1 LKLATSEERR
11 VEEFTSTRKIA
22 KDWIFASGPGRGC
35 FMDYENILLEKKD
48 GIARI
53 TLNRP
58 DAMNAMNRA
67 MITEIGRALED
78 VEEDETVRV
87 VILTGKGKAFCVG
100 ADLKA
105 AAEEMGTLSQQE
117 AWFRW
122 ANKNTMERL
131 AHLSKPVI
139 AAINGFAFAGGCEL
153 MMACDLAIAAEDAV
167 ICDQHINFGLVGP
180 GGSTQRTTWL
190 VGARR
195 AKEIIFTGKRLS
207 GKDAERIGL
216 VNQAVSGD
224 KLDETVKDLAA
235 LLCEKSPVALRI
247 AKSLINQASQTDLS
261 LSQELEVMS
270 SIVNCASEDYSE
282 GMRAFNEKRKP
293 IFKGR

>member
-1 LKLATSEERR
+1 
-11 VEEFTSTRKIA
+11 
-22 KDWIFASGPGRGC
+22 
-35 FMDYENILLEKKD
+35 MDYENILFDKKD

-78 VEEDETVRV
+78 SDEDATVRV

-105 AAEEMGTLSQQE
+105 AAKEMGSLSQQE

-122 ANKNTMERL
+122 ANKNSIERI
-131 AHLSKPVI
+131 AYLSKPVI
-139 AAINGFAFAGGCEL
+139 AGVNGFAFAGGYEL
-153 MMACDLAIAAEDAV
+153 MMACDLVIAAEDAI
-167 ICDQHINFGLVGP
+167 ICDQHMNFGLVGP

-190 VGARR
+190 IGARK

-207 GKDAERIGL
+207 GKDAEKIGL
-216 VNQAVSGD
+216 VNQAVSRD
-224 KLDETVKDLAA
+224 KLDEAVNDLAA
-235 LLCEKSPVALRI
+235 LLREKSPVALRI
-247 AKSLINQASQTDLS
+247 AKSLINRASQTDLS

-282 GMRAFNEKRKP
+282 GMKAFSEKRKP